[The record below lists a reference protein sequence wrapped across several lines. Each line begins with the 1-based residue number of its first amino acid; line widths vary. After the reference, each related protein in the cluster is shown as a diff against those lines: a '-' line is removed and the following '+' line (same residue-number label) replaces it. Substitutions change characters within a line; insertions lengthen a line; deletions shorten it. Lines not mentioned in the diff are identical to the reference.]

1 MCPSLVPLNDGLP
14 EQFPMSP
21 LCSVCVAGLDSGLQ
35 VLSVGT
41 LHVLC

>member
-1 MCPSLVPLNDGLP
+1 MPPSLVPLNDGLP

-21 LCSVCVAGLDSGLQ
+21 LCSVADLDSGLQ
-35 VLSVGT
+35 VLFVGT